1 MTNQTIEQAVEEA
14 KEILR
19 KVSIGEMYIPDAEAR
34 LTKALQAQRDAG
46 AREERKQLIRELS
59 DEYHL
64 HMKGGAVQDFIRE
77 WQEALTPPTK

>member
-19 KVSIGEMYIPDAEAR
+19 KVSIREMYRPDAEAR

-46 AREERKQLIRELS
+46 R
-59 DEYHL
+59 
-64 HMKGGAVQDFIRE
+64 
-77 WQEALTPPTK
+77 QEVYSEMEHEQKKLLDGFSHPKDCSMCLTHPTK